1 MPAAL
6 QNNPD
11 TLLKM
16 PIGVFDSGL
25 GGLTVLKELSAL
37 LPSEDI
43 VYFGDSGRTPYG
55 TKSKDTVIRYT
66 LQDINFLLSHNVKM
80 IVIACNTASACS
92 LDTVSAKYN
101 VPIVEVVG
109 PGARAAA
116 RITQNN
122 RVAVIGTSA
131 TINSRVYEKALRNVR
146 DNISYIGKA
155 CPMFVPLVEEG
166 WWDNKVT
173 EDIIRLYLDDLKCCF
188 PDTLI
193 LGCTHYPLLQNTIAK
208 VLGSEISLVNSAAS
222 VAIEVKDT
230 LLKNNLLRSDTE
242 KKGKIS
248 YYTSDSVEKFA
259 ALGSMFLGKELDNVT
274 KIDIDAY

>member
-1 MPAAL
+1 MPVVL
-6 QNNPD
+6 QNNLD
-11 TLLKM
+11 CSKEK

-25 GGLTVLKELSAL
+25 GGLTVLKELSRL

-80 IVIACNTASACS
+80 VVIACNTASACS
-92 LDTVSAKYN
+92 LDVVSAKYN
-101 VPIVEVVG
+101 VPVVEVIG

-116 RITQNN
+116 SVTQNN

-131 TINSRVYEKALRNVR
+131 TINSRVYEKALKNVS
-146 DNISYIGKA
+146 DDIAYFGKA

-166 WWDNKVT
+166 WWNKKIT
-173 EDIIRLYLDDLKCCF
+173 EDIISIYLSDLKCYS

-193 LGCTHYPLLQNTIAK
+193 LGCTHYPLLKNAIAK
-208 VLGSEISLVNSAAS
+208 VLGPEIALVNSAAS
-222 VAIEVKDT
+222 VAVEVKEA
-230 LLKNNLLRSDTE
+230 LLEKGLLRDETE
-242 KKGKIS
+242 EKGKIS

-259 ALGSMFLGKELDNVT
+259 ALGSMFLGGELDNVT
-274 KIDIDAY
+274 KVDIDAY